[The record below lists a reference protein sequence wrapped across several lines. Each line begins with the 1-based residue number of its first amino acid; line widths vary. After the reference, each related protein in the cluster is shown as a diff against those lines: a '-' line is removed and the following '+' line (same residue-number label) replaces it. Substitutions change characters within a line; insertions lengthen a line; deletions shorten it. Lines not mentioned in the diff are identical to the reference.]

1 VGTGIRIPL
10 RVLLPCLA
18 VSLTVVGAVAL
29 GLAGL
34 AAAHG
39 DLVRHTDSGL
49 LACTGGVLRRGVV
62 APPGSS
68 PLSGQVPPGDCGT
81 ELLNASGQVLTLTAP
96 GPVFPA
102 GSSWLTAHLG
112 RPVTVPATGWRVV
125 IESVRYQPRRI
136 PYVYGPDNVKYVISG
151 QPGPGSR
158 GMLVVMAGLGAD
170 DRIAGR
176 FAAGY
181 AAAAGIVLVL
191 VAGAARAL
199 TRATVRPLRQ
209 AAKPA
214 ERAGN
219 AAAAEQLRARHTADT
234 AARQAV
240 DEISI
245 GPIRP
250 VPGRRRAI
258 SAPRRPRPPCR

>member
-1 VGTGIRIPL
+1 MGAGIRIPP

-18 VSLTVVGAVAL
+18 VSLTAVGAVAL

-34 AAAHG
+34 SAAHG
-39 DLVRHTDSGL
+39 YLVRHTDSGL
-49 LACTGGVLRRGVV
+49 VACTAGVLRRGVV

-68 PLSGQVPPGDCGT
+68 PGSGQVPGACGT
-81 ELLNASGQVLTLTAP
+81 ELLSASGHVLTLTAP
-96 GPVFPA
+96 GPVIPA
-102 GSSWLTAHLG
+102 GGSWLTAHLA
-112 RPVTVPATGWRVV
+112 RPVTVPGTGWRVV

-136 PYVYGPDNVKYVISG
+136 PYVYGPDNVRYVISG
-151 QPGPGSR
+151 RPGPGSR
-158 GMLVVMAGLGAD
+158 GMLVVMAGLAAAD
-170 DRIAGR
+170 RTAGR

-181 AAAAGIVLVL
+181 AVAAALVLVL

-199 TRATVRPLRQ
+199 TRAVLRPRQ
-209 AAKPA
+209 AA
-214 ERAGN
+214 EV
-219 AAAAEQLRARHTADT
+219 

-240 DEISI
+240 DEISF

-250 VPGRRRAI
+250 GRGRGRAR